1 MAGWSGPLDLTQ
13 LAIAVL
19 KADKVVRQSGGADLL
34 NLLDS
39 GKLVV
44 VDTRTP
50 EDCQLGSL
58 LGSTNLPAALVF
70 SAGGELA
77 GGVREVEQARWWLC
91 KGTTGNADPPLYPAC
106 GGRRRPA
113 LHHCNC

>member
-19 KADKVVRQSGGADLL
+19 KADKVGRQSSGADLL

-44 VDTRTP
+44 VYTRIP

-77 GGVREVEQARWWLC
+77 GGVKEVEQARR
-91 KGTTGNADPPLYPAC
+91 KGQVVAVLGYD
-106 GGRRRPA
+106 G
-113 LHHCNC
+113 